1 MEQELSILAYNNG
14 NQITVGI
21 YSVLTVILAFIAL
34 RVARFS
40 QGTHIAGKVIST
52 IFGIMSG
59 FFILDVQSYWH
70 FWNDVTATYLAKAK
84 AKDNSIELSTFA
96 SNWVEQSG
104 LSGNDIVT
112 RGLFND
118 IPLLVFV
125 LVLLLIV
132 LGTIWGPK
140 INFGN
145 DN

>member
-40 QGTHIAGKVIST
+40 QGTHIAGKVISS

-59 FFILDVQSYWH
+59 FFILDVQSFRH

-84 AKDNSIELSTFA
+84 DNGIELSTFA

-104 LSGNDIVT
+104 LSGNDVVT

-132 LGTIWGPK
+132 LGKIWGPK

>member
-1 MEQELSILAYNNG
+1 MEQELSILAYNSG

-21 YSVLTVILAFIAL
+21 YSLLTVILAFIAL

-40 QGTHIAGKVIST
+40 QGTHIAGKVISS

-59 FFILDVQSYWH
+59 FFILDVQSFRH

-84 AKDNSIELSTFA
+84 DNGIELSTFA
-96 SNWVEQSG
+96 TNFVEQSG
-104 LSGNDIVT
+104 LSGNDIAT

>member
-40 QGTHIAGKVIST
+40 QGTHIAGKVISS

-59 FFILDVQSYWH
+59 FFILDVQSYRH

-84 AKDNSIELSTFA
+84 DEGIELSTFA

-104 LSGNDIVT
+104 VSGNDIVT
-112 RGLFND
+112 RGIFND

>member
-40 QGTHIAGKVIST
+40 QGTHIAGKVISS

-59 FFILDVQSYWH
+59 FFILDVQSFRH

-84 AKDNSIELSTFA
+84 DNGIELSTFA
-96 SNWVEQSG
+96 TNFVEQSG
-104 LSGNDIVT
+104 LSGNDIAT

-145 DN
+145 DS

>member
-59 FFILDVQSYWH
+59 FFILDVQSYRH

-84 AKDNSIELSTFA
+84 DNGIELSTFA

-125 LVLLLIV
+125 LILLLIV

>member
-40 QGTHIAGKVIST
+40 QGTHIAGKVISS

-59 FFILDVQSYWH
+59 FFILDVQSYRH

-84 AKDNSIELSTFA
+84 DNGIELSTFA

>member
-1 MEQELSILAYNNG
+1 MEQELSILAYNSG

-40 QGTHIAGKVIST
+40 QGTNIAGKVISS

-59 FFILDVQSYWH
+59 FFILDVQSFRH
-70 FWNDVTATYLAKAK
+70 FWNDVTTTYLAKAK
-84 AKDNSIELSTFA
+84 DNGIELSTFA
-96 SNWVEQSG
+96 TNFVEQSG
-104 LSGNDIVT
+104 LSGNDIAT

-125 LVLLLIV
+125 LVFLLIV

-145 DN
+145 DS

>member
-1 MEQELSILAYNNG
+1 MEQELSILAYNSG

-40 QGTHIAGKVIST
+40 QGTHIAGKVISS

-59 FFILDVQSYWH
+59 FFILDVQSFRY

-84 AKDNSIELSTFA
+84 DNGIELSTFA
-96 SNWVEQSG
+96 TNLVEQSG
-104 LSGNDIVT
+104 LSGNDIAT

-125 LVLLLIV
+125 LVFLLIV
-132 LGTIWGPK
+132 LGTIWGPR

-145 DN
+145 ES

>member
-1 MEQELSILAYNNG
+1 MEQELSILAYNSG

-40 QGTHIAGKVIST
+40 QGTHIAGKVISS

-59 FFILDVQSYWH
+59 FFILDVQSFRH

-84 AKDNSIELSTFA
+84 DNGIELSTFA
-96 SNWVEQSG
+96 TNFVEQSG

-125 LVLLLIV
+125 LILLLIV

>member
-1 MEQELSILAYNNG
+1 MEQELSILAYNSG

-40 QGTHIAGKVIST
+40 QGTNIAGKVISS

-59 FFILDVQSYWH
+59 FFILDVQSFRH

-84 AKDNSIELSTFA
+84 DNGIELSTFA
-96 SNWVEQSG
+96 TNFVEQSG
-104 LSGNDIVT
+104 LSGNDIAT

>member
-1 MEQELSILAYNNG
+1 MEQELYILAYNNG
-14 NQITVGI
+14 IQITVGN
-21 YSVLTVILAFIAL
+21 YSVLTIILFFIAL

-40 QGTHIAGKVIST
+40 QGTHIAGKVISS
-52 IFGIMSG
+52 IFGVMTG
-59 FFILDVQSYWH
+59 FFILDVQSYRH
-70 FWNDVTATYLAKAK
+70 FWNDVTATYLAKAR
-84 AKDNSIELSTFA
+84 DNGIELSTFA
-96 SNWVEQSG
+96 ANWVEQSG

-118 IPLLVFV
+118 MPILAFVILFLV
-125 LVLLLIV
+125 IV

>member
-40 QGTHIAGKVIST
+40 QGTHIAGKVISS

-59 FFILDVQSYWH
+59 FFILDVQSYRH

-84 AKDNSIELSTFA
+84 DEGIELSTFA

-112 RGLFND
+112 RGIFND

-140 INFGN
+140 INF
-145 DN
+145 

>member
-1 MEQELSILAYNNG
+1 MEQELSILAYNSG

-40 QGTHIAGKVIST
+40 QGTHIAGKVISS

-59 FFILDVQSYWH
+59 FFILDVQSFRH

-84 AKDNSIELSTFA
+84 DNGIELSTFA
-96 SNWVEQSG
+96 SNLVEQSG

-112 RGLFND
+112 RSLFND

-145 DN
+145 DS

>member
-1 MEQELSILAYNNG
+1 MEEELSILAYNNG

-59 FFILDVQSYWH
+59 FFILDVQSYRH

-84 AKDNSIELSTFA
+84 DNGIELSTFA

-104 LSGNDIVT
+104 LSGNDLVT

>member
-40 QGTHIAGKVIST
+40 QGTHIAGKVISS

-59 FFILDVQSYWH
+59 FFILDVQSYRH

-84 AKDNSIELSTFA
+84 DNGIELSTFA
-96 SNWVEQSG
+96 TNFVEQSG
-104 LSGNDIVT
+104 LSGNDIAT

-125 LVLLLIV
+125 LVFLLIV

-140 INFGN
+140 INFAN
-145 DN
+145 DS

>member
-59 FFILDVQSYWH
+59 FFILDVQSYRH

-84 AKDNSIELSTFA
+84 DNGIELSAFA

-104 LSGNDIVT
+104 LSGNDIVI

>member
-1 MEQELSILAYNNG
+1 MEQELSILAYNSG

-59 FFILDVQSYWH
+59 FFILDVQSYRH

-84 AKDNSIELSTFA
+84 DNGIELSAFA

>member
-1 MEQELSILAYNNG
+1 MEQELSILAYNSG

-40 QGTHIAGKVIST
+40 QGTHIAGKVISS

-59 FFILDVQSYWH
+59 FFILDVQSFRH

-84 AKDNSIELSTFA
+84 DNGIELSTFA

-112 RGLFND
+112 RGIFND

>member
-1 MEQELSILAYNNG
+1 MEQELNILAYNNG

-59 FFILDVQSYWH
+59 FFILDVQSYRH

-84 AKDNSIELSTFA
+84 DEGIELSTFA

-112 RGLFND
+112 RGIFND

-132 LGTIWGPK
+132 VGTIWGPK

>member
-1 MEQELSILAYNNG
+1 MEQELSILAYNSG

-40 QGTHIAGKVIST
+40 QGTHIAGKVISS

-59 FFILDVQSYWH
+59 FFILDVQSFRH

-84 AKDNSIELSTFA
+84 DNGIELSTFA
-96 SNWVEQSG
+96 TNFVEQSG
-104 LSGNDIVT
+104 LSGNDIAT

-125 LVLLLIV
+125 LVLLLII

>member
-40 QGTHIAGKVIST
+40 QGTHIAGKVISS

-59 FFILDVQSYWH
+59 FFILDVQSFRHY
-70 FWNDVTATYLAKAK
+70 WNDVTATYLAKAK
-84 AKDNSIELSTFA
+84 DEGIELSTFA

-112 RGLFND
+112 RGIFND

>member
-1 MEQELSILAYNNG
+1 MEQELSILAYNSG

-40 QGTHIAGKVIST
+40 QGTHIAGKVISS

-59 FFILDVQSYWH
+59 FFILDVQSFRH

-84 AKDNSIELSTFA
+84 DNGIELSTFA
-96 SNWVEQSG
+96 TNFVEQSG
-104 LSGNDIVT
+104 LSGNDIAT
-112 RGLFND
+112 RCLFND

-125 LVLLLIV
+125 LVFLLIV

-145 DN
+145 DS

>member
-1 MEQELSILAYNNG
+1 MEQELSILAYNSG

-40 QGTHIAGKVIST
+40 QGTHIAGKVISS

-59 FFILDVQSYWH
+59 FFILDVQSFRH

-84 AKDNSIELSTFA
+84 DNGIELSTFA

>member
-1 MEQELSILAYNNG
+1 MEQELSILAYNSG

-40 QGTHIAGKVIST
+40 QGTNIAGKVISS

-59 FFILDVQSYWH
+59 FFILDVQSFRH
-70 FWNDVTATYLAKAK
+70 FWNDVTTTYLAKAK
-84 AKDNSIELSTFA
+84 DNGIELSTFA
-96 SNWVEQSG
+96 TNFVEQSG
-104 LSGNDIVT
+104 LSGNDIAT

-125 LVLLLIV
+125 LVFLLIV

-145 DN
+145 ES

>member
-21 YSVLTVILAFIAL
+21 YSVLTVILAFIAV

-40 QGTHIAGKVIST
+40 QGTHIAGKVISS

-59 FFILDVQSYWH
+59 FFILDVQSYRH

-84 AKDNSIELSTFA
+84 DEGIELSTFA

>member
-40 QGTHIAGKVIST
+40 QGTHIAGKVISS

-59 FFILDVQSYWH
+59 FFILDVQSYRH

-84 AKDNSIELSTFA
+84 DNGIELSTFA

-132 LGTIWGPK
+132 LGTICGPK

>member
-40 QGTHIAGKVIST
+40 QGTHIAGKVISS

-59 FFILDVQSYWH
+59 FFILDVQSYRH

-84 AKDNSIELSTFA
+84 DNGIELSTFA

-118 IPLLVFV
+118 IPILVFV

>member
-1 MEQELSILAYNNG
+1 MEQELSILAYNSG

-40 QGTHIAGKVIST
+40 QGTHIAGKVISS
-52 IFGIMSG
+52 IFGIMSS
-59 FFILDVQSYWH
+59 FFILDVQSFRH

-84 AKDNSIELSTFA
+84 DNGIELSTFA
-96 SNWVEQSG
+96 TNFVEQSG
-104 LSGNDIVT
+104 LSGNDIAT

-125 LVLLLIV
+125 LVFLLIV

-145 DN
+145 DS

>member
-1 MEQELSILAYNNG
+1 MEQELSILAYNSG

-40 QGTHIAGKVIST
+40 QGTHIAGKVISS

-59 FFILDVQSYWH
+59 FFILDVQSYRH

-84 AKDNSIELSTFA
+84 DEGIELSTFA

>member
-1 MEQELSILAYNNG
+1 MEQELNILAYNNG

-21 YSVLTVILAFIAL
+21 YSVLTIILFFIAL

-40 QGTHIAGKVIST
+40 QGTHIAGKVISS
-52 IFGIMSG
+52 IFGVMTG
-59 FFILDVQSYWH
+59 FFILDVQSYRH
-70 FWNDVTATYLAKAK
+70 FWNDVTATYLAKAS
-84 AKDNSIELSTFA
+84 DNGIELSTFA
-96 SNWVEQSG
+96 ANWVEQSG

-118 IPLLVFV
+118 MPILAFVILFLV
-125 LVLLLIV
+125 IV

>member
-1 MEQELSILAYNNG
+1 MEQELSILAYNSG

-40 QGTHIAGKVIST
+40 QGTHIAGKVISS

-59 FFILDVQSYWH
+59 FFILDVQSFRH

-84 AKDNSIELSTFA
+84 DNGIELSTFA

-125 LVLLLIV
+125 LILLLIV

>member
-59 FFILDVQSYWH
+59 FFILDVQSYRH
-70 FWNDVTATYLAKAK
+70 FWNDVTATYLAKE
-84 AKDNSIELSTFA
+84 KDNGIELSAFA

-112 RGLFND
+112 RGIFND

>member
-40 QGTHIAGKVIST
+40 QGTHIVGKVISS

-59 FFILDVQSYWH
+59 FFILDVQSFRH

-84 AKDNSIELSTFA
+84 DNGIELSTFA